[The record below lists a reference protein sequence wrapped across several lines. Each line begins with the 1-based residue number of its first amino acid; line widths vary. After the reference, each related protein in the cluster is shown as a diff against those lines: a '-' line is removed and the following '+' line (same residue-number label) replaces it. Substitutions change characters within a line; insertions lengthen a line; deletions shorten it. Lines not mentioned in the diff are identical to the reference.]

1 MSDGESG
8 HRSIDWERVRGSVL
22 ISPLL
27 FTGVLAMALIN
38 VGQFREIYVAATQ
51 PESFGA
57 LLLGMGGMTLLS
69 ITLFFGYIAAWVEM
83 RKAGIGFGGG
93 LVYRNPK
100 EISTDQRMILFRD
113 AAALI
118 CALAPLVAVG
128 VGFGLAGN
136 DLVVKLGI
144 FDTAMRTATLDD
156 QAMPRVLL
164 DLPNRLWAASWGWF
178 FLTAVVALLILGYGR
193 TELKYMRNGLPR
205 VLARSRMR
213 DRIPWPAR
221 LCAIAMLIGPP
232 LMLWLIPERFNDVF
246 RWLGPLATVALMLV
260 ALTTILFHLGNAS
273 HRTGVPWIGLIL
285 GAILFF
291 GTVNWI
297 RSGDRSVDLETAQV
311 HTTGNAPGSAPPRG
325 PPVRSRNVQSA
336 GAQAS
341 YDVEQADLS
350 SAPAKR
356 LATWIRSRKDV
367 GRFNGKRYPVFIIA
381 AQGGGIYAASAAA
394 HFLAKMQD
402 ACDNFS
408 QHVFAISAVSGGAI
422 GSTLFG
428 GATAGFQQTESID
441 CGEPPAPNR
450 RFTRLLGSVVRD
462 DHLSASVAATL
473 PDLLVKLGLLAT
485 YHVTRLFSASL
496 ADGVPSDVPGRA
508 EALECSFLVSFTRW
522 TFPGAAGPE
531 GCGTT
536 TGRTTLNKSFAESW
550 RSSSNLAAPAL
561 VLNTTRAET
570 GDRVAFAPFS
580 LQPVGDQTLYSFSE
594 LKDAETNVTLLGAAV
609 TSARFPGM
617 LPAKILPYAPLAD
630 GRTLWRNFVDGG
642 YADASG
648 ATTALEIYKSLEHE
662 LPDVRKQLKERD
674 KLDIDI
680 DLRLILLTDA
690 PASNATDRGGE
701 GLIHAISPLITL
713 FTVRS
718 QIARRAV
725 YRAQLELLG
734 PEQARQ
740 AAGDTVPV
748 RYNCSDHN
756 WRVRLLVLDQKRFEL
771 PLAWMLSAPTSH
783 IVGALVGAPRNLGV
797 PPVTPANLQPTPERR
812 TADLLYDNSCTMW
825 SMTQLLSAK
834 HPSPPPQAAARQ

>member
-1 MSDGESG
+1 MSNGKSR

-27 FTGVLAMALIN
+27 FTGLLAMALIN
-38 VGQFREIYVAATQ
+38 VGQFREIYVAAAQ
-51 PESFGA
+51 PESFRA
-57 LLLGMGGMTLLS
+57 LLLGMGGMALLS
-69 ITLFFGYIAAWVEM
+69 ITLFFGYIAAWIEM

-93 LVYRNPK
+93 LVYRNLK

-113 AAALI
+113 LAALI

-136 DLVVKLGI
+136 ELVVKLSV
-144 FDTAMRTATLDD
+144 FDNAVRTATLDD
-156 QAMPRVLL
+156 QAMPRALL
-164 DLPNRLWAASWGWF
+164 ELPNRLWAASWGWF
-178 FLTAVVALLILGYGR
+178 FLTLVVGLLILGYGR
-193 TELKYMRNGLPR
+193 TEVKLMRNGIPR
-205 VLARSRMR
+205 IVARARMR
-213 DRIPWPAR
+213 DTIPWPAGA
-221 LCAIAMLIGPP
+221 CAAAMIVGPP
-232 LMLWLIPERFNDVF
+232 VMLWLAPEWFNDVF
-246 RWLGPLATVALMLV
+246 RWLGPLATVAAMLV
-260 ALTTILFHLGNAS
+260 ALATILFLLGNAS
-273 HRTGVPWIGLIL
+273 HRTGIPWIGLIL
-285 GAILFF
+285 GAILFI
-291 GTVNWI
+291 GILNWLGSSDI
-297 RSGDRSVDLETAQV
+297 EQIQAQ
-311 HTTGNAPGSAPPRG
+311 
-325 PPVRSRNVQSA
+325 PVRSDRQPVAEQRARNVQSA

-341 YDVEQADLS
+341 YDVVQPDLAT
-350 SAPAKR
+350 APAKL
-356 LATWIRSRKDV
+356 LATWLRNRKDIA
-367 GRFNGKRYPVFIIA
+367 RFNGKRYPVFIIA

-402 ACDNFS
+402 ACENFS

-428 GATAGFQQTESID
+428 GATAGLPQTDSVD

-473 PDLLVKLGLLAT
+473 PDLLVKLGLLST
-485 YHVTRLFSASL
+485 YHITKLVNATL
-496 ADGVPSDVPGRA
+496 ADAVPSDVAGRA

-522 TFPGAAGPE
+522 MFPGAAGPE
-531 GCGTT
+531 GCRTSV
-536 TGRTTLNKSFAESW
+536 GRTALNKAFSDSW
-550 RSSSNLAAPAL
+550 RSASNLAAPAL

-594 LKDAETNVTLLGAAV
+594 LKDAKAGVTLLEAAV

-617 LPAKILPYAPLAD
+617 LPAKILPYSQPSD
-630 GRTLWRNFVDGG
+630 GRTHWRNFVDGG

-648 ATTALEIYKSLEHE
+648 ATTALEIYKSLDKE
-662 LPDVRKQLKERD
+662 LPDVRKQLLERD

-690 PASNATDRGGE
+690 PASNATDRAGE

-725 YRAQLELLG
+725 YRAQIELLD
-734 PEQARQ
+734 PEQARE
-740 AAGDTVPV
+740 AATESVAL
-748 RYNCSDHN
+748 RYNCSDHD
-756 WRVRLLVLDQKRFEL
+756 WRVRLVVLDQKRFEL

-783 IVGALVGAPRNLGV
+783 IVGGLVGVPRNLGV
-797 PPVTPANLQPTPERR
+797 PPVTPANLQPTAERR

-834 HPSPPPQAAARQ
+834 VSRSSPQQATRQ